1 MIREIL
7 SSIKEII
14 LDYIKHRLFPVTVV
28 IIVIFSILIRRLF
41 ILQIIEGEEHM
52 DNFIYKS
59 EKTLNIDSV
68 RGNIYDRNGK
78 LLAYNELSYSVIY
91 GNDPN
96 ISNRAK
102 ELGMSENDLK
112 NQILYRTINILEA
125 NGDELYV
132 DFPIIL
138 TESGE
143 YKFTVKDAQLKNF
156 KKNVYSS
163 TSFDD
168 LEESQKNASA
178 KEVLEFLR
186 DERFEVSDVYT
197 AEETLK
203 IISCRYKLWLN
214 RYQQYVPVTIA
225 YDVCEQ
231 SNAAITEY
239 GDELLGME
247 VSVKSLRKYNDAV
260 YFAHIIGYVGRI
272 SNEELQE
279 YNKNL
284 SEEDKYNGE
293 EIVGKTGIEQYCESN
308 LRGKAGYETMYVDN
322 LGKVIE
328 TIDSKSAEAGN
339 DVYLTI
345 DADLQKYC
353 YDTLEKEIASIILA
367 NLAPVSSV
375 EAGENAKIPITDV
388 YFGLFNNNYLSIDDM
403 SKSDASALEKSI
415 YSGFTSKK
423 DRTLAEINDILT
435 KDYTPLSELSLE
447 YQEYMEYICEVLTK
461 NDIFN
466 SSLISADDPEF
477 IKYTNNETSLEHY
490 LKYAISI
497 EAIDLSLLDA
507 KSDYYDSD
515 EIYLLLCDYVNNYLA
530 LDTEFDKLIVKNMIK
545 SNEISGDDI
554 VNLIYLQ
561 GILNPDS
568 DKEYEEY
575 KNGQYGPYEYMTKKI
590 QKLDIT
596 PAMLALDPCSGS
608 IVVTDVRNG
617 DVLAMAIYPS
627 YDNNYMTNEV
637 DAEYYNKLLEDKT
650 TPLYNRAC
658 QQKLAPG
665 STYKVLSSVAGLSEG
680 VIDQS
685 SYVYCSGEF
694 DKIEPPPKCWIYPS
708 GHGALDVESAIQ
720 RSCNVFFY
728 QVGYSLAWTDDGT
741 YSDSYGLNRL
751 EKYARMF
758 GLGDKSG
765 VELPETSPSISDNDV
780 VRSAIGQGKN
790 SYAPIQLARYV
801 STVANSGTCYNLTL
815 IDKVTDY
822 EGNVIN
828 DNQAEVL
835 NELTTIKAS
844 TWDSVHSGMRRVIT
858 LNTAGSELVNRV
870 NVAVAGKSGTAQESE
885 TRPDHAL
892 FISYAPYDNPEVSV
906 TVVLQN
912 GYSSGNAIELAGFVY
927 AYMYD
932 PDKLN
937 GAEMKGNV
945 INSD

>member
-28 IIVIFSILIRRLF
+28 VIVIFSILIRRLF
-41 ILQIIEGEEHM
+41 VLQIIEGQEHM

-96 ISNRAK
+96 ISNKAE
-102 ELGMSENDLK
+102 ELDMSENDLK
-112 NQILYRTINILEA
+112 NQILYKTINILES
-125 NGDELYV
+125 NGDEIYV
-132 DFPIIL
+132 DFPIEL
-138 TESGE
+138 TDTGE
-143 YKFTVKDAQLKNF
+143 YKFTVKDSQLKNF
-156 KKNVYSS
+156 KKNVYSA
-163 TSFDD
+163 TNFDD
-168 LEESQKNASA
+168 LTDAQKNASA
-178 KEVLEFLR
+178 KDIIDFLR
-186 DERFEVSDVYT
+186 DERFEVSDIYT
-197 AEETLK
+197 EEETMEIL
-203 IISCRYKLWLN
+203 SCRYKLWLN

-225 YDVCEQ
+225 YDVSEQ

-247 VSVKSLRKYNDAV
+247 VSVKSLRRYNDAV

-272 SNEELQE
+272 SNEELAE
-279 YNKNL
+279 YNKSL
-284 SEEDKYNGE
+284 SDDEKYNGE
-293 EIVGKTGIEQYCESN
+293 EVVGKTGIEQYCESE

-375 EAGENAKIPITDV
+375 EEGENVKIPITDV
-388 YFGLFNNNYLSIDDM
+388 YFGLFNNNYLSIDAM
-403 SKSDASALEKSI
+403 TRSDASNLEKDI
-415 YSGFTSKK
+415 YNRFDSRKS
-423 DRTLAEINDILT
+423 DTLSEIDKILT
-435 KDYTPLSELSLE
+435 KDFTPLSALSNE
-447 YQEYMEYICEVLTK
+447 YQDYMEYICEILSK
-461 NDIFN
+461 NDVFN
-466 SSLISADDPEF
+466 SSLIAVDDPEF

-497 EAIDLSLLDA
+497 EAIDISKLEA

-515 EIYLLLCDYVNNYLA
+515 EIYVLLCDYVNNYLA

-545 SNEISGDDI
+545 SNEISGDNV
-554 VNLIYLQ
+554 VNLLYLQ
-561 GILNPDS
+561 GVLNPDM
-568 DKEYEEY
+568 DKELEEY
-575 KNGQYGPYEYMTKKI
+575 NNGQYGPYEFMFKKI
-590 QKLDIT
+590 SNLDIT

-608 IVVTDVRNG
+608 IVVTDVRTG
-617 DVLAMAIYPS
+617 DVLAMVSYPS

-637 DAEYYNKLLEDKT
+637 DAEYYNMLLEDKT

-680 VIDQS
+680 VIDQG
-685 SYVYCSGEF
+685 SYVYCPGEF
-694 DKIEPPPKCWIYPS
+694 DKIDPAPKCWIYPS
-708 GHGALDVESAIQ
+708 GHGGLDVEAAIQ

-728 QVGYSLAWTDDGT
+728 QVGYSLAWTSDGY
-741 YSDSYGLNRL
+741 YSDSYGLSRL
-751 EKYARMF
+751 EKYAKMF
-758 GLGDKSG
+758 GLGDLSG
-765 VELPETSPSISDNDV
+765 VELPEISPSISDNDV
-780 VRSAIGQGKN
+780 VRSAIGQGRN
-790 SYAPIQLARYV
+790 SYAPVQLSRYV

-822 EGNVIN
+822 EGNILV

-835 NELTTIKAS
+835 NELSIAQS
-844 TWDSVHSGMRRVIT
+844 TWDSVHNGMRRVIT

-906 TVVLQN
+906 TCVLQN

>member
-14 LDYIKHRLFPVTVV
+14 LDYVKHRLFPVTVV
-28 IIVIFSILIRRLF
+28 VIVIFSILIRRLF

-102 ELGMSENDLK
+102 ELDMSENDLK
-112 NQILYRTINILEA
+112 NQILYKTIGILEE
-125 NGDELYV
+125 NGDEIYV
-132 DFPIIL
+132 DFPIEL
-138 TESGE
+138 TDSGE
-143 YKFTVKDAQLKNF
+143 YKFLVKDTQLKNF
-156 KKNVYSS
+156 KKNVYSA
-163 TSFDD
+163 TSFDN
-168 LEESQKNASA
+168 LTENQKNATA
-178 KEVLEFLR
+178 EEIVAFLR
-186 DERFEVSDVYT
+186 DERFEVSDIYT
-197 AEETLK
+197 EEETMK

-225 YDVCEQ
+225 YDVSEQ

-239 GDELLGME
+239 GDELMGME

-272 SNEELQE
+272 SDEELQE
-279 YNKNL
+279 YNKSL
-284 SEEDKYNGE
+284 SDEDKYSGE
-293 EIVGKTGIEQYCESN
+293 EIVGKTGIEQYCESD

-367 NLAPVSSV
+367 NLAPVSTV
-375 EAGENAKIPITDV
+375 EEGENAAIPITDV
-388 YFGLFNNNYLSIDDM
+388 YFGLFNNNYLSIEKM
-403 SKSDASALEKSI
+403 SQPNASGLEKSI
-415 YSGFTSKK
+415 YSAFSSRKSDT
-423 DRTLAEINDILT
+423 INDIDNILT
-435 KDYTPLSELSLE
+435 KDFNPLSELSQE
-447 YQEYMEYICEVLTK
+447 YQEYMEYICEILSK
-461 NDIFN
+461 NEVFN
-466 SSLISADDPEF
+466 SSLIAADDPEF
-477 IKYTNNETSLEHY
+477 ISYTNNETSLEHY

-497 EAIDLSLLDA
+497 EAIDISKIDA
-507 KSDYYDSD
+507 KSDYYDTD
-515 EIYLLLCDYVNNYLA
+515 EIYNLLCDYVNNYLNE
-530 LDTEFDKLIVKNMIK
+530 DTEFDKLIVKNMIK
-545 SNEISGDDI
+545 LNEISGDNI
-554 VNLIYLQ
+554 VNLLYLQ
-561 GILNPDS
+561 GVLNPDM

-575 KNGQYGPYEYMTKKI
+575 NNGQYGPYEFMVKKI
-590 QKLDIT
+590 TNLDIT

-608 IVVTDVRNG
+608 IVVTDVNTG
-617 DVLAMAIYPS
+617 DVLAMVSYPS

-637 DAEYYNKLLEDKT
+637 DSEYYNKLLEDKT

-685 SYVYCSGEF
+685 SYVYCPGEF
-694 DKIEPPPKCWIYPS
+694 DKIDPAPKCWIYPS
-708 GHGALDVESAIQ
+708 GHGSLDVESAIQ

-728 QVGYSLAWTDDGT
+728 QVGYSLAWTKDGT
-741 YSDSYGLNRL
+741 YSDSYGLDRL
-751 EKYARMF
+751 RKYAEMF
-758 GLGDKSG
+758 GLGDLSG
-765 VELPETSPSISDNDV
+765 VEIPEIQPSISDNDV

-790 SYAPIQLARYV
+790 SYAPVQLARYV

-822 EGNVIN
+822 EGNIIV
-828 DNQAEVL
+828 DKQPDVL
-835 NELTTIKAS
+835 NNLNISSS
-844 TWDSVHSGMRRVIT
+844 TWNSVHNGMRRVIT
-858 LNTAGSELVNRV
+858 LNTAGSELVNKV
-870 NVAVAGKSGTAQESE
+870 NVAIAGKSGTAQESE

-906 TVVLQN
+906 TCVLQN
-912 GYSSGNAIELAGFVY
+912 GYSSGNAIELAGFIY

-945 INSD
+945 KNSD